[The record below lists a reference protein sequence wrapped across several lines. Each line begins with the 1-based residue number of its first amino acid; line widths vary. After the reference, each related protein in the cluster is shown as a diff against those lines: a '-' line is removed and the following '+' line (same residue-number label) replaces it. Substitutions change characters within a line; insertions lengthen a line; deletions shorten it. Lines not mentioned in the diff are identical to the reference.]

1 MELLVLAVRL
11 TETKLQLLLL
21 LLDFPQLAQLS
32 QTGLRLCQTALTL
45 CMAALFWSQT
55 PLRHI
60 QIALAWGSLGA
71 AGTGQ
76 RQTALGPK
84 LLQLGQAY
92 QGHHVVLP
100 AEQIL
105 TWPKKKHML

>member
-1 MELLVLAVRL
+1 MVAVRL
-11 TETKLQLLLL
+11 TKTKLQLLLL
-21 LLDFPQLAQLS
+21 LDFQLAQLP
-32 QTGLRLCQTALTL
+32 QTGLCQTALT
-45 CMAALFWSQT
+45 ALFWSQT

-60 QIALAWGSLGA
+60 QIALAWGRLGA

-92 QGHHVVLP
+92 QGHYAVLP

-105 TWPKKKHML
+105 TWPKKKQMV

>member
-21 LLDFPQLAQLS
+21 RLDFLQLTQLS
-32 QTGLRLCQTALTL
+32 QTGLCQTALTL
-45 CMAALFWSQT
+45 CVAALFWSQT
-55 PLRHI
+55 SLRHI
-60 QIALAWGSLGA
+60 QIALAWGRLGA

-76 RQTALGPK
+76 RQTALGSK

-92 QGHHVVLP
+92 QGHYVVLP

-105 TWPKKKHML
+105 TWPKKKQML